1 MRGLSVLLVLCGVAL
16 AALLYYRAGHPR
28 TIPVPT
34 ANREPATLPI
44 GQLTPLEPKLPVP
57 DLGFTTRRGEPKRL
71 ADFAGWPVLVNLWAT
86 WCGPCIEEMP
96 SLGRLQAQ
104 LGGDLAIL
112 AISEDRSGAA
122 AVEPFLARVPVG
134 DLAVYLDATDA
145 AIKAFG
151 VQGLPT
157 TLLIGRDGKVAFK
170 LDGAADWD
178 SPAMVARLRAFID
191 AKTP

>member
-1 MRGLSVLLVLCGVAL
+1 MARSPPSCAWSRPSDGISSMQGPHQVAQRL
-16 AALLYYRAGHPR
+16 TR
-28 TIPVPT
+28 TG
-34 ANREPATLPI
+34 R
-44 GQLTPLEPKLPVP
+44 
-57 DLGFTTRRGEPKRL
+57 
-71 ADFAGWPVLVNLWAT
+71 PVLVNLWAT

-122 AVEPFLARVPVG
+122 AVEPFLARVAVG

-170 LDGAADWD
+170 LEGAADWD
-178 SPAMVARLRAFID
+178 SPAMVARLRAFIE